1 MRVDLAEHTLS
12 KEVEDALATIKELK
26 NISEGTR
33 DYIKYSRK
41 YREIMHSKINFQ
53 SLEDP
58 RINTLKQIR
67 DWFICGDKQKT
78 ESKEWIS
85 SQCQFDLVLSING
98 FIGMLTYILNKYPS
112 AMIQAKRISQDML
125 EGLFGTIRE
134 LGGDSSTQTLK
145 SYGHALNKYQ
155 ITMLVSSEIKSV
167 NYGKTDSTGTGIT
180 TLVRRDYRKDKQKTT
195 NNEENNYI
203 YQKHLVHLAQIS
215 SLSHNVFKNL
225 LTDDLIMGKI
235 KFPLGP
241 YHKNVDQENIR
252 IFCLQSERHQLIETI
267 LYQDSIDKLLQKWQ
281 DIIKNIACKAILK
294 KTGIQWLATW
304 SSYLENCLNNFKCSG
319 VWYQDFLI
327 ASNLND
333 SSTKRLVA
341 YLLLQEVI
349 KITFS
354 EKTVSNISQTHLAAD
369 NNLKPEKIIVLESS
383 EASKFSYIIGWIVYK
398 LTKNDNITKSR
409 PEFEAIKT
417 HLMTLNSEQVV
428 YEQDVRS
435 QTTNVIPGLKFLEF
449 MYKIESLVLL
459 LFEKHTEFG
468 PNILQYIHNSL
479 LCNLPLLENFNTLI
493 NISTQMLST
502 CDSINITKYELK
514 DDARDFLYERIIIIY
529 MKSRQKSWRKF
540 NDLIPEKGTS
550 SLRENLKAMRNDTEN
565 NIPTLIKKSNL
576 PKDPM
581 LGLVQLQIWVQLD
594 GAEGLFSKLFLVSEL
609 QWLLWAFGDNINNKR
624 KKSLI
629 PLILEHLKKGTSFSK
644 EAISKGQIFTV

>member
-1 MRVDLAEHTLS
+1 
-12 KEVEDALATIKELK
+12 
-26 NISEGTR
+26 
-33 DYIKYSRK
+33 
-41 YREIMHSKINFQ
+41 
-53 SLEDP
+53 
-58 RINTLKQIR
+58 
-67 DWFICGDKQKT
+67 
-78 ESKEWIS
+78 
-85 SQCQFDLVLSING
+85 
-98 FIGMLTYILNKYPS
+98 
-112 AMIQAKRISQDML
+112 
-125 EGLFGTIRE
+125 
-134 LGGDSSTQTLK
+134 
-145 SYGHALNKYQ
+145 
-155 ITMLVSSEIKSV
+155 
-167 NYGKTDSTGTGIT
+167 
-180 TLVRRDYRKDKQKTT
+180 
-195 NNEENNYI
+195 
-203 YQKHLVHLAQIS
+203 LAQIS
-215 SLSHNVFKNL
+215 SLSHNVFESL

-235 KFPLGP
+235 KLPLELCNE
-241 YHKNVDQENIR
+241 NVDQENFR
-252 IFCLQSERHQLIETI
+252 IFHLQSERYQLIETI

-281 DIIKNIACKAILK
+281 NIIKKIACKAITK

-354 EKTVSNISQTHLAAD
+354 EKTVPNASQTHLTAD

-383 EASKFSYIIGWIVYK
+383 EASKFSYIVGWIVYK
-398 LTKNDNITKSR
+398 LTKNDHITKSR
-409 PEFEAIKT
+409 PEFEVINT

-435 QTTNVIPGLKFLEF
+435 QTTNVIPGQKFLEF

-493 NISTQMLST
+493 NISTQMLSA
-502 CDSINITKYELK
+502 CESINIKKYELK
-514 DDARDFLYERIIIIY
+514 DDSRRFLYERIITIY

-550 SLRENLKAMRNDTEN
+550 SLRENLKAMRNDSQHSEN
-565 NIPTLIKKSNL
+565 NIPTLMKKSNL
-576 PKDPM
+576 PKDPT
-581 LGLVQLQIWVQLD
+581 LGLVQLQIWAQLD
-594 GAEGLFSKLFLVSEL
+594 GAEELFSKLFLVSEL

-644 EAISKGQIFTV
+644 EAISKGKIFTV